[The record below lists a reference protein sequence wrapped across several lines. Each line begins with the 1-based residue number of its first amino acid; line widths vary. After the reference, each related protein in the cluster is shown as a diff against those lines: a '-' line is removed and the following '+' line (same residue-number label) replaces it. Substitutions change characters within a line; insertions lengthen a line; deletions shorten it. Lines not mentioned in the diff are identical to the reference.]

1 MSTTVASLAEK
12 FASQEYMSFKE
23 TVERSSLD
31 NKLVIKNKHVVY
43 GKQKVKVPNFVNAKR
58 LIEFLEGER
67 VKHLLEYNDIYQKIL
82 VSDKPQ
88 IFKSSYDKLVTTIA
102 NIEVLIDEIHAFVE
116 SRSADKRADTVGS
129 KLKDVIDKAHNTAQ
143 ALQANGVLDVVKVK
157 QLVALFHE
165 SLQLH
170 STHIEAKQ
178 EPLQDYVIYDLP
190 TKENHKVVSTSRPSK
205 RTGLTMLGKVKPNIK
220 KLMID
225 KLEIST

>member
-1 MSTTVASLAEK
+1 MSTTAASLAEK

-23 TVERSSLD
+23 TVERASLD

-43 GKQKVKVPNFVNAKR
+43 GKQKVRVPNFVNAKS
-58 LIEFLEGER
+58 LIEYLEGER

-88 IFKSSYDKLVTTIA
+88 VFKSSYDKLVTTIS

-116 SRSADKRADTVGS
+116 SRNSDKWSDVMGA
-129 KLKDVIDKAHNTAQ
+129 KLKDVTDKAHSTAQ

-157 QLVALFHE
+157 QLVDLFHE

-170 STHIEAKQ
+170 NAHTEAKQ
-178 EPLQDYVIYDLP
+178 QPLHDYVIYDLP
-190 TKENHKVVSTSRPSK
+190 SKESHKVVSTSRPSK

-225 KLEIST
+225 KLDIST